1 MNVSD
6 LVSFVGIQSV
16 NNKDVLIGNGNSK
29 EKEVKNGK
37 KQNSTVFNQSKIQDV
52 LNGGNSR
59 VIDNV
64 WMKGEAG

>member
-37 KQNSTVFNQSKIQDV
+37 K
-52 LNGGNSR
+52 
-59 VIDNV
+59 
-64 WMKGEAG
+64 

>member
-16 NNKDVLIGNGNSK
+16 NNEDVLIGNGSSK
-29 EKEVKNGK
+29 GKEVKNGK
-37 KQNSTVFNQSKIQDV
+37 KENSTVFNQSKIQDV

-59 VIDNV
+59 VIDNA
-64 WMKGEAG
+64 WMKDEAG